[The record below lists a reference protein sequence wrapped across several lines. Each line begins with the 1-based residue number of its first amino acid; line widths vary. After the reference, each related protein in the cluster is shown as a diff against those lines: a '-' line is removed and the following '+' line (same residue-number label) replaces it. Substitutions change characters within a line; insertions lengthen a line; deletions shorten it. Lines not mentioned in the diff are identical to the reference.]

1 MDVQLY
7 VYDLSQGM
15 ARQFSQALTGIQ
27 IDAIYHTAIVFNSV
41 EYFFGQGVHRK
52 IPGSTH
58 HGRPMSV
65 VDLGKTELP
74 VDVVEEYVESLE
86 QVYTPESYDLF
97 LHNCNNF
104 TQDLAMF
111 LVGKSIP
118 EEITSLPETFL
129 STPIGQMLRTQLD
142 QSMRTMTQAP
152 DAMSGRNANGQR
164 SHVSTSTSASSLS
177 PPKPAP
183 NAIASKR
190 TNSTNSNKGAEPKFI
205 NHQLAIV
212 SSPGHVYNTTTASE
226 VDSLLSTARDSC
238 AVIFFTSATCPPCKI
253 AYPTYDELASEAGHL
268 PTARLIKID
277 ISASHSAQSVA
288 QRYLIRATPTF
299 ITFLKGQ
306 KQDEWSGANPAQLRG
321 NVRLLFQMAQ
331 PPQHP
336 HANLKLPTFQ
346 RYIERPTLYSRT
358 PPLDKLLTKVGDQFS
373 SHPSVQ
379 DLISYIKSREAK
391 GMQDAPLPDLHN
403 FSAHL
408 SSTFP
413 SLPPDSH
420 FAVIDLVRTAAVD
433 PRVSSFLTTE
443 PSHNTLTTVFPKFES
458 GVNFTDAKYN
468 VQSVTLQL
476 ACNLFSSTIFQE
488 QLFRHSEEQ
497 STSNLRGT
505 IETLAAQGLLSPHA
519 NSRSMA
525 AALIY
530 NIGAYNHNERIHG
543 AISVG
548 SEKEDGTNN
557 LGVSDDLTA
566 ALLESI
572 TSLSEIASHPA
583 SPSSSNV
590 QETLHALLLALG
602 MLLYGAPADEM
613 LWDLCR
619 AMDVREALKTLAKD
633 SQWKAE
639 PLLREVGEE
648 LLGKGGF

>member
-1 MDVQLY
+1 
-7 VYDLSQGM
+7 M

-86 QVYTPESYDLF
+86 QIYTPESYDLF

-111 LVGKSIP
+111 LVGQSIP

-152 DAMSGRNANGQR
+152 DAMSGRSAQR
-164 SHVSTSTSASSLS
+164 NHSAASVPSKPLSSG
-177 PPKPAP
+177 
-183 NAIASKR
+183 IASQPA
-190 TNSTNSNKGAEPKFI
+190 TNGLSQKVTVPKII
-205 NHQLAIV
+205 NHESTP
-212 SSPGHVYNTTTASE
+212 SSPGRVYNTTSASE

-238 AVIFFTSATCPPCKI
+238 AVIFFTSASCPPCKV
-253 AYPTYDELASEAGHL
+253 AYPTYDELASEAGHI

-277 ISASHSAQSVA
+277 ISASQSAQSVA
-288 QRYLIRATPTF
+288 QRYQIRATPTF

-306 KQDEWSGANPAQLRG
+306 QQDQWSGANPAQLRG
-321 NVRLLFQMAQ
+321 NVRLLFQMAR
-331 PPQHP
+331 PAQHP
-336 HANLKLPTFQ
+336 HTSLRLPSFQ

-358 PPLDKLLTKVGDQFS
+358 PPLVKLLTKIGDQFS

-379 DLISYIKSREAK
+379 DLVSYIKTRDAK
-391 GMQDAPLPDLHN
+391 GMQEAPLPNLHD

-408 SSTFP
+408 SSTFS
-413 SLPPDSH
+413 SLPSDSH

-433 PRVSSFLTTE
+433 SRVSSFLTTE
-443 PSHNTLTTVFPKFES
+443 PSHRTLSTLFP
-458 GVNFTDAKYN
+458 NFQNSADFTETKYN

-476 ACNLFSSTIFQE
+476 ACNLFSSTVFQE
-488 QLFRHSEEQ
+488 QLFRNADQQ
-497 STSNLRGT
+497 SVFQLRET

-519 NSRSMA
+519 NARSMA
-525 AALIY
+525 AALVY
-530 NIGAYNHNERIHG
+530 NLSAYAHNERVHDSSVAG
-543 AISVG
+543 AQ
-548 SEKEDGTNN
+548 EDSNKN
-557 LGVSDDLTA
+557 VSVSDDLTA

-572 TSLSEIASHPA
+572 ATLSAFSTQPS
-583 SPSSSNV
+583 SPSSSNIK
-590 QETLHALLLALG
+590 ETLHALLLALG
-602 MLLYGAPADEM
+602 MLLYGAPAEDM

-619 AMDVREALKTLAKD
+619 AMDVRETLVTMAKD
-633 SQWKAE
+633 PQWKAE
-639 PLLREVGEE
+639 PLLRELAEE

>member
-1 MDVQLY
+1 MQLKHIGHVSY
-7 VYDLSQGM
+7 LQGM

-27 IDAIYHTAIVFNSV
+27 IDAIYHTAIVFNNV
-41 EYFFGQGVHRK
+41 EYFFGQGIHRK

-74 VDVVEEYVESLE
+74 IDVVEEYVESLE

-111 LVGKSIP
+111 LVGKGIP

-129 STPIGQMLRTQLD
+129 STPIGQMLRSQLD

-152 DAMSGRNANGQR
+152 DAMSGRNANAPR
-164 SHVSTSTSASSLS
+164 NHVSASSSVTPKHMSNCVASSTTSSDS
-177 PPKPAP
+177 PSKITVPK
-183 NAIASKR
+183 I
-190 TNSTNSNKGAEPKFI
+190 I
-205 NHQLAIV
+205 NHQSAT
-212 SSPGHVYNTTTASE
+212 SSPTGRVYNSTTAAE
-226 VDSLLSTARDSC
+226 VETLLSTARDSC

-253 AYPTYDELASEAGHL
+253 AYPAYDELASEAASL

-288 QRYLIRATPTF
+288 QRYQIRATPTF
-299 ITFLKGQ
+299 VTFLRGQ

-321 NVRLLFQMAQ
+321 NVRLLFQMAK
-331 PPQHP
+331 PPRHP
-336 HANLKLPTFQ
+336 HASLKLPTFQ
-346 RYIERPTLYSRT
+346 KCIERPTLYSRT
-358 PPLDKLLTKVGDQFS
+358 PPLEKLLTKIGDQFS

-379 DLISYIKSREAK
+379 DLVSHIKARDAK
-391 GMQDAPLPDLHN
+391 GMQEAPLPNLHD

-408 SSTFP
+408 GSTMS
-413 SLPPDSH
+413 SLPSDSH

-433 PRVSSFLTTE
+433 SRVSSFLTTE
-443 PSHNTLTTVFPKFES
+443 PSHKTLTTLFPDFQS
-458 GVNFTDAKYN
+458 GVDFAEARYN
-468 VQSVTLQL
+468 VQSVSLQL
-476 ACNLFSSTIFQE
+476 ACNLFSSTVFQE
-488 QLFRHSEEQ
+488 QLFRHSEQQ
-497 STSNLRGT
+497 SNFRLRET
-505 IETLAAQGLLSPHA
+505 IETLAAQGLLSPYA

-525 AALIY
+525 AALVY
-530 NIGAYNHNERIHG
+530 NLGAYAHNERFHRDVSS
-543 AISVG
+543 AV
-548 SEKEDGTNN
+548 EMEDSTKN
-557 LGVSDDLTA
+557 LGVSDDLMA

-572 TSLSEIASHPA
+572 TSLSEIASQPL
-583 SPSSSNV
+583 SPSSSNP

-602 MLLYGAPADEM
+602 MLLYGAPAEDM

-619 AMDVREALKTLAKD
+619 AMDVREALRAMAKD
-633 SQWKAE
+633 SKWKAE